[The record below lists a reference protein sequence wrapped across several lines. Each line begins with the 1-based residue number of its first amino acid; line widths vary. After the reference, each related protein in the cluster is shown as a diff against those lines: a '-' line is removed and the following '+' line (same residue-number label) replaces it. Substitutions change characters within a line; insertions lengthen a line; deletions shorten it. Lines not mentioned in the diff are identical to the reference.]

1 MKKYIV
7 TREETWSWT
16 EEFEAESA
24 EELMNI
30 LDNHDWELP
39 SDAHFTDN
47 NYWIEVENEN
57 S

>member
-47 NYWIEVENEN
+47 NYWIEVENE
-57 S
+57 